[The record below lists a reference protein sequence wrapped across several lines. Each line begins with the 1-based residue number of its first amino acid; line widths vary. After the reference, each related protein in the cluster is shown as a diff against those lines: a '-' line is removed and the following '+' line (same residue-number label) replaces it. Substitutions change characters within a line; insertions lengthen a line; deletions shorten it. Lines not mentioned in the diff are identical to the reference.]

1 MAASLFRVSSFS
13 FQLFPCLSFSV
24 GVALVF
30 ACWHVRALF
39 MGLSIA
45 HEDTPRPQSRV
56 QLRGFGWSFST
67 LVVVW
72 LQLFI
77 GIALF
82 LSIYLYIYIYIYG
95 LYLCVAGFD
104 DRVLLHSG
112 LDMVIMRACT

>member
-1 MAASLFRVSSFS
+1 M
-13 FQLFPCLSFSV
+13 
-24 GVALVF
+24 VF
-30 ACWHVRALF
+30 ACSHVRALF
-39 MGLSIA
+39 KGLSIA

-56 QLRGFGWSFST
+56 QLRGSGWSFST

-82 LSIYLYIYIYIYG
+82 LSIYLSIYIYG
-95 LYLCVAGFD
+95 RFLCVAGFD
-104 DRVLLHSG
+104 GRVLLHSG